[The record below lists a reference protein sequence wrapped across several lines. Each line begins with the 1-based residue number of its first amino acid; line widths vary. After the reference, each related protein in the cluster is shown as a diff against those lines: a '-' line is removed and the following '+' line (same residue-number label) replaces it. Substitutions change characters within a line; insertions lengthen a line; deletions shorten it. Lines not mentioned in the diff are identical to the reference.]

1 MEFIFFNCKDFSTL
15 DDRIKKIF
23 DKKTILEV
31 TAEGYSGQKANY
43 RNFNVDPTKVKS
55 TPTTHKNTR
64 NEYTAYE
71 FIDPN
76 EEAPLTEDAWTRY
89 KRGNKKVS
97 PDTPQSRAKLEEL
110 GILPFRFID
119 RKEYLRAVE
128 GLWNQASPEPQP
140 VCGGEYTD
148 YFYAIILDTR
158 NNVVVGRARANP
170 VTPTEL
176 ENSTGKKSE
185 FKGLPKDIKYMYI
198 SRVDINPEYRGQK
211 MCDKLVSFLI
221 SKISEAKPDCNHF
234 VIFNASGTA
243 DGIPACRC
251 YVKSGTAAGF
261 TVHEEQWESQS
272 PDGRWVQ
279 ALNEMTLDKCVGTSK
294 GMPDIYFY
302 VKPTKGGKKKKKN
315 KKTHKIKRK
324 SKKYKGRKNKTT
336 KNRKH

>member
-31 TAEGYSGQKANY
+31 TAEGYSGKGANY
-43 RNFNVDPTKVKS
+43 KNFNVDPTKVQS
-55 TPTTHKNTR
+55 TPTIYNNTL
-64 NEYTAYE
+64 YE

-89 KRGNKKVS
+89 KRLRRMS
-97 PDTPQSRAKLEEL
+97 PDLPQSRAKLEEL
-110 GILPFRFID
+110 GILPFKFID
-119 RKEYLRAVE
+119 RKVYPRVV
-128 GLWNQASPEPQP
+128 LWDDAPPGEPQP
-140 VCGGEYTD
+140 VCGGEYSD
-148 YFYAIILDTR
+148 YVYALILDTT
-158 NNVVVGRARANP
+158 NNVVVGRAIANP
-170 VTPTEL
+170 ITPTEL
-176 ENSTGKKSE
+176 DSYTRKKSE

-221 SKISEAKPDCNHF
+221 SKISEEKPDCNHF

-261 TVHEEQWESQS
+261 TVHEEQWGE
-272 PDGRWVQ
+272 R
-279 ALNEMTLDKCVGTSK
+279 LNEMTLDKCVGTQK

-302 VKPTKGGKKKKKN
+302 VKPTKGGKMKKN
-315 KKTHKIKRK
+315 KNRNKTRKIKRK
-324 SKKYKGRKNKTT
+324 SKKNKARKTKTT

>member
-31 TAEGYSGQKANY
+31 TAEGYSGKGANY
-43 RNFNVDPTKVKS
+43 KNFNVDPTKVQS
-55 TPTTHKNTR
+55 TPTIYNNTK
-64 NEYTAYE
+64 YE

-89 KRGNKKVS
+89 KTLRGMS
-97 PDTPQSRAKLEEL
+97 PDLPQSRAKLEEL
-110 GILPFRFID
+110 GILPFEFID
-119 RKEYLRAVE
+119 RKEYLRVV
-128 GLWNQASPEPQP
+128 LWDDAPDEPQP

-148 YFYAIILDTR
+148 YFYALILDKT

-234 VIFNASGTA
+234 VILNASGTA

-272 PDGRWVQ
+272 PDGRWVKT
-279 ALNEMTLDKCVGTSK
+279 LNEMTLDKCVGTQE

-302 VKPTKGGKKKKKN
+302 VKPRKGGKKKEKNKKKNRNKTRKIKSKSKKN
-315 KKTHKIKRK
+315 KSRK
-324 SKKYKGRKNKTT
+324 SKTT